1 MNNKSKLATVQTAI
15 LIGTALYVVLP
26 DILIGPIDDTVIAL
40 FAGIAELVIGFVRAR
55 IHEPTPTPDKLEY

>member
-26 DILIGPIDDTVIAL
+26 DVFIGPIDDAVITL
-40 FAGIAELVIGFVRAR
+40 ISGIVELVLGFVRAR